1 MFSSATYSDRR
12 NGLLQQITDGLI
24 LFTGNIDTAFNYK
37 GNPYPFRQDSSF
49 LYYCGIDQPG
59 LAIVID
65 TATGNTTLYGDEFT
79 IEDIIWIGPHSSLHE
94 LAGKSGISDIRPFG
108 DLSARLRSTPVHYL
122 PPYRGDNTLRLAQ
135 WLGKTTEEITAGASE
150 SLIRAV
156 VSQRVIKSE
165 EEVAQM
171 AWAVSLTGRLH
182 VAVMREADEGLLESD
197 LAAIVHGMCA
207 AEQVVPAYGVILS
220 TQGQILHNHAH
231 DLELLSGQLVLGDF
245 GAESPLHYAG
255 DITRTFPVDRYFTNQ
270 QRDIYQLVLNAEESA
285 IRMAAPGIP
294 YRDIHLHA
302 AKLMATGLKDL
313 GLMQGNVDEAVAAGA
328 HALFFPHGLG
338 HMIGLDVHDMEDLGE
353 NYVGY
358 AGEVVRSDQ
367 FGLAYLRLAR
377 TLQPGFVLTVEPGIY
392 FIPAL
397 IDLWKSQGKHRDFIN
412 YAALDAYRDFG
423 GIRIEDN
430 ILITE
435 DGRVVLGEP
444 IPKSIVEIEALRY
457 MV

>member
-1 MFSSATYSDRR
+1 MFSSATYRNRR
-12 NGLLQQITDGLI
+12 NGLLRQITDGLI
-24 LFTGNIDTAFNYK
+24 LITGNIDTAFNYK

-59 LAIVID
+59 LAIVMD
-65 TATGNTTLYGDEFT
+65 TATGNTTLFGDEFT
-79 IEDIIWIGPHSSLHE
+79 IEDIIWIGPHPSLHE
-94 LAGKSGISDIRPFG
+94 LADKSGISDIRPSG
-108 DLSARLRSTPVHYL
+108 DLAAFLRSAPVHYL

-231 DLELLSGQLVLGDF
+231 DLELESGQLVLGDF

-294 YRDIHLHA
+294 YRDVHLHA
-302 AKLMATGLKDL
+302 AKIITKGLKDL
-313 GLMQGNVDEAVAAGA
+313 GLMQGDVDEAVAAGA

-358 AGEVVRSDQ
+358 AGEVARSDQ

-377 TLQPGFVLTVEPGIY
+377 PLQPGYVLTVEPGIY
-392 FIPAL
+392 FIPDL

-412 YAALDAYRDFG
+412 YAALDAYRNFG